1 MGLDLAYR
9 CGGRE
14 CSVRFSMADWETID
28 RLRSHLPDDVATMAD
43 VADFGAEVLV
53 PLDALRVA
61 IGRVDGLL
69 RDRPGLLPRTY
80 EFKCEYVAVG
90 DARIEGF
97 DFSTGGH
104 CGFRLPGDDEHC
116 YAIRAG
122 VDECRLEQMA
132 VQPDGTGKVVARPA
146 GRERA
151 ADGELRAGADPRAS
165 DAAGPPRGA
174 CEDRHV
180 PPLAAGGSGGHQGR
194 VLRGSSIGGSNCRS
208 APPGG
213 G

>member
-132 VQPDGTGKVVARPA
+132 VQPDGTGKVVARRDLRGESELPTA
-146 GRERA
+146 NCGRVQIRERPTPS
-151 ADGELRAGADPRAS
+151 GLRAGLARIGTFLRSLPE
-165 DAAGPPRGA
+165 GA
-174 CEDRHV
+174 EVTKVVC
-180 PPLAAGGSGGHQGR
+180 
-194 VLRGSSIGGSNCRS
+194 
-208 APPGG
+208 
-213 G
+213 